1 VFVPV
6 SWENLVER
14 RGFKC
19 ALEDLALLRFSD
31 LSSDFVFP
39 SVASEGWRGR
49 QLEPPINRQQ
59 IIARSC
65 EQPLSRE
72 RRGAIVQKTPREQAS
87 LKRKWIDFLRQWLT
101 ATQNFTQAGSAAL
114 DLDKSRDEALN
125 IIEDE
130 MAHA

>member
-1 VFVPV
+1 LRAHA
-6 SWENLVER
+6 SNL
-14 RGFKC
+14 
-19 ALEDLALLRFSD
+19 LAANAD
-31 LSSDFVFP
+31 
-39 SVASEGWRGR
+39 
-49 QLEPPINRQQ
+49 
-59 IIARSC
+59 RS
-65 EQPLSRE
+65 Q
-72 RRGAIVQKTPREQAS
+72 GAIVQKTPREQAS